1 MPPTGIALP
10 PGSTLQEYRIVSTL
24 GVGGFGVT
32 YLAVDTNLNLNVAIK
47 EYLPGD
53 LAVRGEDRALHLRAE
68 ASRKTFDWGL
78 RRFLDESRTLASFRH
93 PSIVRVMRF
102 FEAQNTAYMV
112 MEFVEGRTLQDW
124 VKRRRPLPE
133 TVVLALLGPLLD
145 GLEVIHGAGY
155 LHRDIKPNNIFIRED
170 GSPVLLDFGSARAAG
185 AESELTVIV
194 SPGYAPLEQYHA
206 HGNQGPWSDLYALGG
221 VLYWMV
227 TGSHPLEA
235 PARARRDALP
245 PALQLGERTLYRA
258 GLLKAIDW
266 ALAPAEEDRPQSVAA
281 FREALL
287 SIDPDPASEVATFL
301 AGSASAFV
309 ETPPSAPP
317 SGEPIDAETLK
328 KITSGL
334 ASHLG
339 PIAGVVVKS
348 ALKRAASASQ
358 LVEEVSREIADEG
371 ARAAFLKACAK
382 EVASGPASR
391 PPSSRPP
398 ASRPASGSSSPNP
411 PPSQPGS
418 RPSSAGASSP
428 GLDAEALARA
438 EADLARHLGAVA
450 RILVRRLAPRAQ
462 DEPELYRLLAEE
474 IDDPAARQAFLG
486 KGPRRSGRP

>member
-1 MPPTGIALP
+1 MPAHTGIALP
-10 PGSTLQEYRIVSTL
+10 AGTTLQEYRIVQTL

-53 LAVRGEDRALHLRAE
+53 LAVRGEDKALHLRSE
-68 ASRKTFDWGL
+68 DSRKTFDWGL

-102 FEAQNTAYMV
+102 FEAHGTAYMV
-112 MEFVEGRTLQDW
+112 MEFVEGKTLQDW

-133 TVVLALLGPLLD
+133 PTVLAILGPLLD
-145 GLEVIHGAGY
+145 GLEVIHAAGY

-170 GSPVLLDFGSARAAG
+170 GSPVLLDFGSARVAG

-245 PALQLGERTLYRA
+245 SALSLGERTLYRA
-258 GLLKAIDW
+258 GLLRAIDW
-266 ALAPAEEDRPQSVAA
+266 ALAPAEEERPQSVAA
-281 FREALL
+281 LREALL
-287 SIDPDPASEVATFL
+287 AIDPDPSSEVATFL
-301 AGSASAFV
+301 AGVVPTALPEAPASG
-309 ETPPSAPP
+309 APVTVP
-317 SGEPIDAETLK
+317 LDGDTLK
-328 KITSGL
+328 RITSGL
-334 ASHLG
+334 AVHIG

-348 ALKRAASASQ
+348 ALKRAASPAE
-358 LVEEVSREIADEG
+358 LVEAVAGEIADAG
-371 ARAAFLKACAK
+371 ARAAFVKAFAG
-382 EVASGPASR
+382 EAPSAPASR
-391 PPSSRPP
+391 PPSRPSAAPPSRPP
-398 ASRPASGSSSPNP
+398 
-411 PPSQPGS
+411 S
-418 RPSSAGASSP
+418 RPSARPSAAEPSAGSSAR
-428 GLDAEALARA
+428 GVDAEVLARA
-438 EADLARHLGAVA
+438 EADLAQHLGALAKVV
-450 RILVRRLAPRAQ
+450 VRRAAPRAQ
-462 DEPELYRLLAEE
+462 DEAELYRLLGEE

-486 KGPRRSGRP
+486 RGPRRSGR

>member
-1 MPPTGIALP
+1 MPPVPHTGIALP
-10 PGSTLQEYRIVSTL
+10 PGTSLQEYRIVQTL

-53 LAVRGEDRALHLRAE
+53 LAVRTEELSLKLRSGD
-68 ASRKTFDWGL
+68 SRKTFDWGL

-102 FEAQNTAYMV
+102 FEAHGTAYMV

-133 TVVLALLGPLLD
+133 PAVLGIAGPLLD
-145 GLEVIHGAGY
+145 GLEVIHAAGY

-170 GSPVLLDFGSARAAG
+170 GSPVLLDFGSARASG
-185 AESELTVIV
+185 AEHELTVIV

-245 PALQLGERTLYRA
+245 PALQAGERTLYRT

-266 ALAPAEEDRPQSVAA
+266 ALAPAEEERPQSVAA
-281 FREALL
+281 LRDALL
-287 SIDPDPASEVATFL
+287 NIDPDPSSEVATFL
-301 AGSASAFV
+301 AGMVPTALPA
-309 ETPPSAPP
+309 ETPPSGPHTTQP
-317 SGEPIDAETLK
+317 LDEDTLK
-328 KITSGL
+328 RIVSGL
-334 ASHLG
+334 AAHIG
-339 PIAGVVVKS
+339 PIASVVVKS
-348 ALKRAASASQ
+348 AAKRASTPMELVAS
-358 LVEEVSREIADEG
+358 VSSEIPDAA
-371 ARAAFLKACAK
+371 ARADFVKTYGAG
-382 EVASGPASR
+382 S
-391 PPSSRPP
+391 
-398 ASRPASGSSSPNP
+398 ASRPATHP
-411 PPSQPGS
+411 PASAPHPAPRPTGGAPS
-418 RPSSAGASSP
+418 RPVASGAGAP
-428 GLDAEALARA
+428 GLDAAALARA

-450 RILVRRLAPRAQ
+450 RIVVRRAAPRAK
-462 DEPELYRLLAEE
+462 DEAELYQLLAAE
-474 IDDPAARQAFLG
+474 IDDPASREAFLG
-486 KGPRRSGRP
+486 KAPRRSGRP